1 MLEPVRREVA
11 FADGAMSYLEW
22 ESPGAPLLVFSH
34 ANGFNASTYK
44 TLLSPLAG
52 PFRVIAIDMRGHGLT
67 TLPLNKAVLSGWRV
81 YRDDLL
87 RFLDRLNAE
96 PAVLA
101 GHSLGAS
108 VSLLAAAKQSGLA
121 RALVLIE
128 PVFVIDAVAI
138 GAMTARW
145 FRQSEK
151 FLPLA
156 AGAKRRR
163 TDFSSREDALNGFTG
178 RGAFKTWPREVI
190 GDYLETGLVPEGNAF
205 RLATPPDWEAATFST
220 FPVGLLR
227 TASRVRGP
235 VTIVVGTRKS
245 SASCGLLA
253 ALRERKPDT
262 RIVRVDGASHFLP
275 MEKPDVVRSELRR
288 AAGL

>member
-1 MLEPVRREVA
+1 MLEPVRREIT

-22 ESPGAPLLVFSH
+22 ESPGAPLLIFSH

-44 TLLSPLAG
+44 ALLSPLAG
-52 PFRVIAIDMRGHGLT
+52 PLRIIAIDMRGHGLT
-67 TLPLNKAVLSGWRV
+67 TLPLNKTALKGWRL

-87 RFLDRLNAE
+87 RFLDRLKTE

-108 VSLLAAAKQSGLA
+108 VSLLSAAAQSRLA

-138 GAMTARW
+138 GALSARW
-145 FRQSEK
+145 LGQSER
-151 FLPLA
+151 FLPLV

-163 TDFSSREDALNGFTG
+163 VRFSSRDEALDGFIG
-178 RGAFKTWPREVI
+178 RGAFKTWPRGVI
-190 GDYLETGLVPEGNAF
+190 ADYLETGLVADGNEL
-205 RLATPPDWEAATFST
+205 RLAAPPEWEAATFST

-235 VTIVVGTRKS
+235 VTVVVGTKNS
-245 SASCGLLA
+245 SASPGLLA
-253 ALRERKPDT
+253 ALRERKPET
-262 RIVRVDGASHFLP
+262 RLVRVDGATHFLP
-275 MEKPDVVRSELRR
+275 MEKPDVVRAELRS